1 MVISCQEVWQSCLK
15 IIKDN
20 VSPVSFKT
28 WFEPIV
34 PVKLD
39 KNVLT
44 IQVPS
49 PFFYEYLEEQYI
61 DILRKTLRKELGP
74 DAKLEYNV
82 VMENNGFAN
91 SKPYTVKFPTQNK
104 TELKNRPVNVPVNN
118 QEYQIKNPF
127 VIPGIKKLHVD
138 PQLNP
143 DNTFAN
149 FVEGECNRLA
159 RSAGLAVAHA
169 PGKTAFNPLLIYG
182 SSGLGKTH
190 LAQAIGIEA
199 KEKFPEKTVLYVNAV
214 KFQTQFV
221 EAIRNNNKNDFLHF
235 YQMIDILIIDDV
247 HEFAGKEKTQDTF
260 FHIFNHLHQSGK
272 QLILTSDKPPVE
284 LQGLEQR
291 LLSRFKWGLSAD
303 LQAPDFETRIAI
315 LKRKIYN
322 DGIVIPD
329 EVIEYIASNIS
340 HNIRELEGAL
350 ISLLAQSTLNRK
362 EITLELASEMID
374 KLVKNTKK
382 EISIDYIQKIV
393 CEYFGLPSDILQ
405 TKTRKRE
412 IVQAR
417 QIAMYFSKSLTKS
430 SLSTIGSIIG
440 DKDHATVLHACKT
453 VNNLMDTDKRFKSQI
468 DDIERRL
475 KI

>member
-1 MVISCQEVWQSCLK
+1 MVRDFQEVWHSCLK
-15 IIKDN
+15 VIKDN

-39 KNVLT
+39 KTILT

-61 DILRKTLRKELGP
+61 DILRKTLRKELGN
-74 DAKLEYNV
+74 DAKLEYSV

-104 TELKNRPVNVPVNN
+104 TELKNKPVTIPVNN
-118 QEYQIKNPF
+118 QDYQIRNPF

-159 RSAGLAVAHA
+159 RSAGLAVSHA
-169 PGKTAFNPLLIYG
+169 PGKTAFNPLLLYG
-182 SSGLGKTH
+182 NSGLGKTH

-199 KEKFPEKTVLYVNAV
+199 KEKFPEKTVLYVNAA

-272 QLILTSDKPPVE
+272 QLILTSDKAPVE

-303 LQAPDFETRIAI
+303 LQAPDFETRVAI
-315 LKRKIYN
+315 LKKKIYN
-322 DGIVIPD
+322 DGIIVPD
-329 EVIEYIASNIS
+329 EVIEYIASNITN
-340 HNIRELEGAL
+340 NIRELEGAL

-362 EITLELASEMID
+362 EITLELTSEMVD
-374 KLVKNTKK
+374 KLVKSTRK

-393 CEYFGLPSDILQ
+393 CEYFGLPSDVLQ

-440 DKDHATVLHACKT
+440 GKDHATVLHACKT

-475 KI
+475 KL